1 MQSNYQVLNEISG
14 LLILQP
20 EECKNLTHSSV
31 NYNPTHDL
39 CVANKHH
46 KQAAEKT
53 YKVRNHPY
61 KLFYYNPMFTT
72 NVSNEIVVM
81 FDVLYYLLKGRS
93 FWKVLQVSRV

>member
-1 MQSNYQVLNEISG
+1 MRSNYQVLNEING

-61 KLFYYNPMFTT
+61 KLFYYNPMFT
-72 NVSNEIVVM
+72 M
-81 FDVLYYLLKGRS
+81 FLMKL
-93 FWKVLQVSRV
+93 

>member
-1 MQSNYQVLNEISG
+1 MRSNYQVLNEING
-14 LLILQP
+14 LLILPP
-20 EECKNLTHSSV
+20 EQCKNLTHSSV

-61 KLFYYNPMFTT
+61 KLFYYNPMF
-72 NVSNEIVVM
+72 NEIVVM
-81 FDVLYYLLKGRS
+81 FDVLYNLLKGRS